1 VGYTL
6 TEKILRAHT
15 DDPDAVSPGN
25 VVMVRCDLVMAN
37 DVSGP
42 IAFRTMERMGAD
54 RVWNPARVVIIPDH
68 FIPAK
73 DAKSAS
79 LQKLLRE
86 WSAAQGVTFYEQ
98 GRGGIEHAVLV
109 EDGWVL
115 PGTVVAGGDS
125 HTCTLGALGAFGT
138 GLGSTDIAACLATGR
153 FWQAVP
159 GTIQVELTGKPQPF
173 VTGKDIILAV
183 IAELGAAGGT
193 NQVLEFVGPAAE
205 ALTVDERLAVA
216 NMAVEAG
223 SETGLFPADETVA
236 AYLRERTEAEWAA
249 ERTDADAEVTARL
262 TVDLDSTPPLVAL
275 PHSPANVVPLKEALG
290 RRIDQAYIGNCGN
303 GTMTDLRQAAEV
315 LRGRRL
321 APGVRAIVVPAT
333 QAIYREAMAEG
344 LLDVFVESGAMVS
357 TPTCG
362 ACFGGGTGILAAG
375 EAAITTTNRNF
386 RGRMGSSEASVHLAN
401 AWVAAAAAV
410 AGEIVEPAELLAP
423 VTA

>member
-1 VGYTL
+1 MRFTL
-6 TEKILRAHT
+6 TEKILRAHV
-15 DDPDAVSPGN
+15 DEPDEVVPGG

-42 IAFRTMERMGAD
+42 MAFRAMKQMAVERVFD
-54 RVWNPARVVIIPDH
+54 PARVVIIPDH
-68 FIPAK
+68 FVPAK
-73 DAKSAS
+73 DARSAA

-86 WSAAQGVTFYEQ
+86 WSADQGVTFYEQ

-109 EDGWVL
+109 EDGWVV
-115 PGTVVAGGDS
+115 PGAVVAGGDS

-138 GLGSTDIAACLATGR
+138 GLGSTDVAACLATGR

-159 GTIQVELTGKPQPF
+159 GTIQVEITGARRAF
-173 VTGKDIILAV
+173 VSGKDIILAV
-183 IAELGAAGGT
+183 LAELGAAGGT
-193 NQVLEFVGPAAE
+193 NQVLEFVGPGAE
-205 ALTVDERLAVA
+205 ALSVDERLAVA

-223 SETGLFPADETVA
+223 SETGLFPADETTA
-236 AYLRERTEAEWAA
+236 RYLDG
-249 ERTDADAEVTARL
+249 RTDASWTAEQSDAGAAITAR
-262 TVDLDSTPPLVAL
+262 VEIDLDSTPPLVAL
-275 PHSPANVVPLKEALG
+275 PHSPANVVSVDEAAG
-290 RRIDQAYIGNCGN
+290 RKIDQAYIGNCGN

-315 LRGRRL
+315 LRGRKL

-344 LLDVFVESGAMVS
+344 LLDVFVEAGAMVS

-375 EAAITTTNRNF
+375 ESAITTTNRNF
-386 RGRMGSSEASVHLAN
+386 RGRMGSPEAKVHLAN

-410 AGEIVEPAELLAP
+410 AGEIVDPAEILEAVP
-423 VTA
+423 A